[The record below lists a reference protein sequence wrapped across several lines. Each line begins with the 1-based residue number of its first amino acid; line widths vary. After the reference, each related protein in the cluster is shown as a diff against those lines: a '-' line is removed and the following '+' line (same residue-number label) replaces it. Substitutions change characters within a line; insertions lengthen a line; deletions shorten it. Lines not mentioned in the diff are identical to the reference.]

1 MRGLFTIAAA
11 AAALLACA
19 TPALA
24 RQADQQPQAEPLV
37 VERIQNGWLFSPDMR
52 AADLGGETGAL
63 AGGYAG
69 RLYDNTFVFGGGA
82 YFLTNRDDDFK
93 LAYGGPVVEWLART
107 NRRIGFGVRALV
119 GFGAATLPVPVTE
132 IVDERV
138 LASASRRHRV
148 RFDLLDPTGTIAIDD
163 GFFIAEP
170 QANLHVN
177 VARGQRIVFGV
188 GYRATAGAHLIDD
201 QLNGLSGSISYQIGK

>member
-1 MRGLFTIAAA
+1 MRRLLTIAAA
-11 AAALLACA
+11 ALLSCAAPVLAQ
-19 TPALA
+19 
-24 RQADQQPQAEPLV
+24 QADQQPQAGPLAI
-37 VERIQNGWLFSPDMR
+37 EKIQNGWLFAPDMR
-52 AADLGGETGAL
+52 AADLDGKTGAL

-107 NRRIGFGVRALV
+107 NRRIGFGVRTLV
-119 GFGAATLPVPVTE
+119 GFGTATLPVAVTD

-148 RFDLLDPTGTIAIDD
+148 RFDLWDPTGTIAIDD

-170 QANLHVN
+170 QANLLVN
-177 VARGQRIVFGV
+177 LTRRQRIVFGI
-188 GYRATAGAHLIDD
+188 GYRATAGAHFIDD
-201 QLNGLSGSISYQIGK
+201 QLNGLGGSISYQLMK

>member
-1 MRGLFTIAAA
+1 MRRLLTIAAA
-11 AAALLACA
+11 VLLPSAS
-19 TPALA
+19 PVLA
-24 RQADQQPQAEPLV
+24 QQADQQPQAGPLV
-37 VERIQNGWLFSPDMR
+37 IERIQNGWLFAPDMR
-52 AADLGGETGAL
+52 AADLDGKTGAL

-107 NRRIGFGVRALV
+107 NRRIGFGVRTLV
-119 GFGAATLPVPVTE
+119 GFGTATLPVPVAD

-148 RFDLLDPTGTIAIDD
+148 RFDLRDPTGTIAIDD

-170 QANLHVN
+170 QANVHVN
-177 VARGQRIVFGV
+177 LTRGQRIVFGV
-188 GYRATAGAHLIDD
+188 GYRATAGANISDD
-201 QLNGLSGSISYQIGK
+201 QLNGLSGSISYQLMK

>member
-1 MRGLFTIAAA
+1 MAAA
-11 AAALLACA
+11 AVLSCA
-19 TPALA
+19 TPVTA
-24 RQADQQPQAEPLV
+24 QQGDQQPPAGPLV
-37 VERIQNGWLFSPDMR
+37 IEQIRDGWLFAPDMR
-52 AADLGGETGAL
+52 AADLDGKAGAL

-107 NRRIGFGVRALV
+107 NRRIGFGVRTLV
-119 GFGAATLPVPVTE
+119 GFGTATLPVSVTE

-148 RFDLLDPTGTIAIDD
+148 RFDLWDPTGTIAIDD

-170 QANLHVN
+170 QANVLVN
-177 VARGQRIVFGV
+177 LTRGQRIVFGI
-188 GYRATAGAHLIDD
+188 GYRATAGAHFIDD
-201 QLNGLSGSISYQIGK
+201 QLNGLSGSISYQLMK

>member
-1 MRGLFTIAAA
+1 MRRLLTTV

-19 TPALA
+19 TPVVAQ
-24 RQADQQPQAEPLV
+24 RADQQPQAGPLV
-37 VERIQNGWLFSPDMR
+37 IEKIQNGWLFAPDMR
-52 AADLGGETGAL
+52 AADLDGKTGAL

-69 RLYDNTFVFGGGA
+69 RFYDNTFVFGGGA

-93 LAYGGPVVEWLART
+93 LAYGGPVVEWLALT

-119 GFGAATLPVPVTE
+119 GFGTATLPVPVTE

-138 LASASRRHRV
+138 LASATGRHRV
-148 RFDLLDPTGTIAIDD
+148 RFDLWDPTGTIAIDD

-170 QANLHVN
+170 QANVHFNLT
-177 VARGQRIVFGV
+177 RGQRIVFGV
-188 GYRATAGAHLIDD
+188 GYRATAGAHFIDD
-201 QLNGLSGSISYQIGK
+201 QLNGLSGSISYQLMK

>member
-1 MRGLFTIAAA
+1 MRRPLAIA

-19 TPALA
+19 SAVSA
-24 RQADQQPQAEPLV
+24 QQADQQPQAGPLV
-37 VERIQNGWLFSPDMR
+37 VEQIENGWLLAPDMR
-52 AADLGGETGAL
+52 AADLGGKAGAL

-69 RLYDNTFVFGGGA
+69 RLYDNTLVFGGGA

-107 NRRIGFGVRALV
+107 NRRIGFGVRTLV
-119 GFGAATLPVPVTE
+119 GFGTATLPVSVSE

-148 RFDLLDPTGTIAIDD
+148 RFDLWDSTGTIAIDD

-170 QANLHVN
+170 QANVLIN
-177 VARGQRIVFGV
+177 LTRGQRLVFGI
-188 GYRATAGAHLIDD
+188 GYRATAGAHFIDD
-201 QLNGLSGSISYQIGK
+201 QVNGLSGSISYQIKK

>member
-11 AAALLACA
+11 ALLTCAA
-19 TPALA
+19 PASA
-24 RQADQQPQAEPLV
+24 QQADQQTQAGPLV
-37 VERIQNGWLFSPDMR
+37 VERIQNGWLFAPDVR

-63 AGGYAG
+63 AGGYTG
-69 RLYDNTFVFGGGA
+69 RLYDNTIVFGGGA
-82 YFLTNRDDDFK
+82 YFLTNRSDDFK

-107 NRRIGFGVRALV
+107 NRRIGFGVRTLV
-119 GFGAATLPVPVTE
+119 GFGAATLPVAVAD

-148 RFDLLDPTGTIAIDD
+148 KFGLYDPSGTIAIDD

-170 QANLHVN
+170 QANVLVN
-177 VARGQRIVFGV
+177 LTRGQRLVFGI
-188 GYRATAGAHLIDD
+188 GYRATAGAHFIDD
-201 QLNGLSGSISYQIGK
+201 QLNGLSGSISYQIRK

>member
-1 MRGLFTIAAA
+1 MRRLLTVA
-11 AAALLACA
+11 AAALLSWA
-19 TPALA
+19 TPVLA
-24 RQADQQPQAEPLV
+24 QPADQPLQAGPLAI
-37 VERIQNGWLFSPDMR
+37 EKIQNGWLFAPDMR
-52 AADLGGETGAL
+52 AADLNGKTGAL

-93 LAYGGPVVEWLART
+93 LAYGGPVVEWMART
-107 NRRIGFGVRALV
+107 NRRIGFGVRTLV
-119 GFGAATLPVPVTE
+119 GFGTATLPVAVAD

-148 RFDLLDPTGTIAIDD
+148 RFDLWDPTGTIAIDD

-170 QANLHVN
+170 QANVLVN
-177 VARGQRIVFGV
+177 LTRGQRIVFGI
-188 GYRATAGAHLIDD
+188 GYRATAGAHFIDD

>member
-1 MRGLFTIAAA
+1 MRRLLTMAAA
-11 AAALLACA
+11 AVLSCA
-19 TPALA
+19 TPVTA
-24 RQADQQPQAEPLV
+24 QQGDQQPPAGPLV
-37 VERIQNGWLFSPDMR
+37 IEQIRDGWLFAPDMR
-52 AADLGGETGAL
+52 AADLDGKAGAL

-107 NRRIGFGVRALV
+107 NRRIGFGVRTLV
-119 GFGAATLPVPVTE
+119 GFGTATLPVSVTE

-148 RFDLLDPTGTIAIDD
+148 RFDLWDPTGTIAIDD

-170 QANLHVN
+170 QANVLVN
-177 VARGQRIVFGV
+177 LTRGQRIVFGI
-188 GYRATAGAHLIDD
+188 GYRATAGAHFIDD
-201 QLNGLSGSISYQIGK
+201 QLNGLSGSISYQLMK